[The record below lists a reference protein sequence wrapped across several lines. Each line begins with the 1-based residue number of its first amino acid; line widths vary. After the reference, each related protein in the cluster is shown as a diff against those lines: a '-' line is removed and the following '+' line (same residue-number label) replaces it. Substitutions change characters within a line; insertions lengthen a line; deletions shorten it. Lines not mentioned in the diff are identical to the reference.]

1 MMTHSE
7 TARKIGLLALLLAMA
22 APSLIQA
29 QEESAEPT
37 GPWTI
42 NLDGLLTGT
51 RSNFSNWQGGGV
63 NSLGYSAGLKG
74 EAIRQT
80 EAWKHT
86 HNLRMEF
93 GQMKQEEL
101 ETRKSID
108 IIQYGYVLQ
117 SLGSSAFTPT
127 AALEFRTQ
135 FAPGFNYKKNPFDDG
150 RDPPVEVSDFMAP
163 AYFTQSLGFSYD
175 PEKWYKTRLGIGG
188 KETFVTTVELGQL
201 YGLDPGKKA
210 RFELGIES
218 ITEIRVEIAENIT
231 LESRLGLFAAFNK
244 PEMPDARWE
253 NFLTM
258 KVNSW
263 LNFNAEITALY
274 DEDVSTRMQYRQLT
288 AIGISINIL

>member
-1 MMTHSE
+1 
-7 TARKIGLLALLLAMA
+7 MA
-22 APSLIQA
+22 AI
-29 QEESAEPT
+29 
-37 GPWTI
+37 
-42 NLDGLLTGT
+42 
-51 RSNFSNWQGGGV
+51 
-63 NSLGYSAGLKG
+63 
-74 EAIRQT
+74 
-80 EAWKHT
+80 
-86 HNLRMEF
+86 
-93 GQMKQEEL
+93 
-101 ETRKSID
+101 TRKSID

-117 SLGSSAFTPT
+117 NLGSSAFTPT

-150 RDPPVEVSDFMAP
+150 RDPPVEVSKFMAP

-210 RFELGIES
+210 KFELGIES
-218 ITEIRVEIAENIT
+218 ITEIRVEIAENVT

-288 AIGISINIL
+288 SIGISINIL